1 MMTVIIQFLT
11 ILEVNMKIKVLIF
24 IFFMLALVL
33 TACGGSG
40 TPSEAGKALFAQAT
54 IDDQPG
60 CITCHSL
67 EPGVII
73 IGPSVAGIASRA
85 GQMVSGLSAEEYL
98 RQSIVDP
105 NAYLVPG
112 FPTDTMP
119 PVWGERLSEKQV
131 DELVAYMLTLK

>member
-1 MMTVIIQFLT
+1 MKGKIW
-11 ILEVNMKIKVLIF
+11 ILV
-24 IFFMLALVL
+24 FFVLALVL
-33 TACGGSG
+33 AACGGGKSS
-40 TPSEAGKALFAQAT
+40 SELGKELFAQNPLT
-54 IDDQPG
+54 DQPG

-67 EPGVII
+67 EPDVII

-85 GQMVSGLSAEEYL
+85 GGMVPGMSAEEYL
-98 RQSIVDP
+98 RESIVDP

-131 DELVAYMLTLK
+131 DELVAYLLILK